1 MAVGA
6 AGRSEGAGNISK
18 CGRSFLYLL
27 YLFITL
33 MILEL
38 IEDSLQYSVKN
49 YITKHHKRKYDR
61 TMWKRGDDGE
71 E

>member
-1 MAVGA
+1 MALDV

-33 MILEL
+33 MVLEL
-38 IEDSLQYSVKN
+38 IEDSL
-49 YITKHHKRKYDR
+49 
-61 TMWKRGDDGE
+61 
-71 E
+71 